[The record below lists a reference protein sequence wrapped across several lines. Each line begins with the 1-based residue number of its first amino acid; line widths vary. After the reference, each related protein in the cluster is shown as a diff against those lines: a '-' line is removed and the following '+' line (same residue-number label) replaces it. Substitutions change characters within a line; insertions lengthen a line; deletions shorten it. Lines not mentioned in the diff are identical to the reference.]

1 MQIYSKEI
9 EDGVAELVRSSAS
22 MAYCMPASL
31 SVDTRSDSVD
41 FAEKVKA
48 ESANPKQIDLYYIKS
63 ILVSTGW
70 NKNDD
75 VFTPEA
81 TWSARTTPEDKQFNL
96 MHDEN
101 NIIGHITGSYVVD
114 RSGAAIADDTQPD
127 DFDIITE
134 AVLYNSWTKP
144 ENRERMSQIIAEIE
158 EGKWFVSMECLFAGF
173 DYALLDDNGTSK
185 LLERNESSAF
195 LTKHLRAYGGNG
207 EYEGY
212 QVGRCLRQIS
222 FSGKGLVSKPA
233 NPRSVILDAS
243 RAFSLNSNS
252 TILTSFPEG
261 DNDMSDTNLLEKQ
274 LAEIKSEL
282 ASAKEENVALRRE
295 IEEASAKEQGEA
307 VAKLEETLAAKDDAI
322 KALEATVAEKEAS
335 ITELQETLAKDK
347 EDMKEKM
354 EELRKMQKEKK
365 TEARKASLIEIGY
378 DAEAA
383 DEAVA
388 SYEDFDDAAF
398 EAILAAVKDV
408 EEMKKKKG
416 AVKPED
422 KEAEAY
428 PSGKKPSMGT
438 PTKKPSVGSEAEE
451 AEAEV
456 EEAEAEVAAEEALEE
471 VETTEA
477 TLVDASDENDE
488 LEATRASVAEWLEN
502 NVLSK

>member
-1 MQIYSKEI
+1 MKIYSKEI
-9 EDGVAELVRSSAS
+9 QDGVAELVRSSAS
-22 MAYCMPASL
+22 LAYCMPASL
-31 SVDTRSDSVD
+31 SVNNHSDAVS

-75 VFTPEA
+75 VFDPEA

-114 RSGAAIADDTQPD
+114 RNGAAIADDTQPD

-144 ENRERMSQIIAEIE
+144 ENRERMNQIIAEIE

-173 DYALLDDNGTSK
+173 DYALLDDNGGSK

-212 QVGRCLRQIS
+212 QIGRCLRQIS

-274 LAEIKSEL
+274 LAEMKSEL
-282 ASAKEENVALRRE
+282 ASAKEENATLRE
-295 IEEASAKEQGEA
+295 HISTASEKEAAEA
-307 VAKLEETLAAKDDAI
+307 AAKLEETVAEKDEAI
-322 KALEATVAEKEAS
+322 KALEVSVAEKEAAY
-335 ITELQETLAKDK
+335 IELQDSLEAKDK
-347 EDMKEKM
+347 DFQEKM
-354 EELRKMQKEKK
+354 EELKKMKK
-365 TEARKASLIEIGY
+365 KDATMKRKASLLDLGFGEEE
-378 DAEAA
+378 AE
-383 DEAVA
+383 ESLA
-388 SYEDFDDAAF
+388 SYETLDDATF
-398 EAILAAVKDV
+398 EIILAA
-408 EEMKKKKG
+408 MKKKEAMMKKK
-416 AVKPED
+416 ATVKKDEEEEV
-422 KEAEAY
+422 K
-428 PSGKKPSMGT
+428 
-438 PTKKPSVGSEAEE
+438 AEE
-451 AEAEV
+451 VVETEAEV

-477 TLVDASDENDE
+477 TLVDASDETDE
-488 LEATRASVAEWLEN
+488 IEATRASVADWLQN

>member
-1 MQIYSKEI
+1 MKVYEKEI
-9 EDGVAELVRSSAS
+9 QDGVSELVRSSAS
-22 MAYCMPASL
+22 LAYCMPASL
-31 SVDTRSDSVD
+31 SVDNHSDAVE
-41 FAEKVKA
+41 FANKVKA

-63 ILVSTGW
+63 VLVSTGW

-75 VFTPEA
+75 VFTSKA
-81 TWSARTTPEDKQFNL
+81 TWQARSTPEDKQFNL

-101 NIIGHITGSYVVD
+101 DIIGHITGSYVVD

-144 ENRERMSQIIAEIE
+144 ENRDRMNQIIAEIE

-173 DYALLDDNGTSK
+173 DYALLDDNGNSK
-185 LLERNESSAF
+185 LLERNETSAF

-212 QVGRCLRQIS
+212 QVGRCLRDIS

-274 LAEIKSEL
+274 LADVKSEL
-282 ASAKEENVALRRE
+282 ASAKEDNDKLRVE
-295 IEEASAKEQGEA
+295 LEA
-307 VAKLEETLAAKDDAI
+307 VASKEVTETISKLETSVAEKEEAI
-322 KALEATVAEKEAS
+322 KALEASVSEKEAS
-335 ITELQETLAKDK
+335 ITELQESIAKS
-347 EDMKEKM
+347 EADMKEKM
-354 EELRKMQKEKK
+354 EELREMKKKEKM
-365 TEARKASLIEIGY
+365 EARKASLLELGY

-383 DEAVA
+383 DEAIA
-388 SYEDFDDAAF
+388 SYEEFDDATF

-416 AVKPED
+416 AVKPDE
-422 KEAEAY
+422 KEEAAGPKSKTMSEEAEA
-428 PSGKKPSMGT
+428 
-438 PTKKPSVGSEAEE
+438 EE
-451 AEAEV
+451 TEAEV

-477 TLVDASDENDE
+477 TLVDASDETDE

>member
-1 MQIYSKEI
+1 MKVYSKEI
-9 EDGVAELVRSSAS
+9 QDGVAELVRSSAS

-31 SVDTRSDSVD
+31 SVDNHSDAVD

-63 ILVSTGW
+63 VLVSTGW

-75 VFTPEA
+75 VFSSEA
-81 TWSARTTPEDKQFNL
+81 TWSARSTPEDKQFNL

-101 NIIGHITGSYVVD
+101 DIIGHITGSYVVD

-144 ENRERMSQIIAEIE
+144 ENRDRMTQIIAEIE

-173 DYALLDDNGTSK
+173 DYALLDDNGNSK

-212 QVGRCLRQIS
+212 QVGRCLRDIS

-243 RAFSLNSNS
+243 RAFSLSSNS
-252 TILTSFPEG
+252 TILTNFPEG
-261 DNDMSDTNLLEKQ
+261 DNDMSDINLLEKQ
-274 LAEIKSEL
+274 LADVKSEL
-282 ASAKEENVALRRE
+282 ASAKEENATLRDQISSASE
-295 IEEASAKEQGEA
+295 KEAGEA
-307 VAKLEETLAAKDDAI
+307 VAKLEEVVAEKDEAI
-322 KALEATVAEKEAS
+322 KALEASIAEKES
-335 ITELQETLAKDK
+335 SLTEIQETLEAKNNEFVEK
-347 EDMKEKM
+347 MKELKKM
-354 EELRKMQKEKK
+354 KDEKK
-365 TEARKASLIEIGY
+365 AEARKAALLDLGLEAEEAEESL
-378 DAEAA
+378 
-383 DEAVA
+383 A
-388 SYEDFDDAAF
+388 SYAEFDDATF
-398 EAILAAVKDV
+398 DAIVAAMKQMDD
-408 EEMKKKKG
+408 KKK
-416 AVKPED
+416 VKED
-422 KEAEAY
+422 KEAE
-428 PSGKKPSMGT
+428 GT
-438 PTKKPSVGSEAEE
+438 PKGAKPMASEAEE
-451 AEAEV
+451 TEAEV

-477 TLVDASDENDE
+477 TLVDASDESDE